1 MPSSHSLWYILD
13 ARNDGQDSTNDGIRR
28 ETGPRLLFSQ
38 LKVPTL
44 SCFSPSLC
52 VRHSLRC
59 LHDSTRP
66 HQLCW
71 TFHRLVDSFKLA
83 TTCAAVY
90 NVTFNREGG
99 GVCRDENPPRCAHQ
113 HTSSYPAV
121 KYRSEDKHLDGKH
134 IWRRE
139 KEERGRL
146 RLLVPRARATFW
158 NHQLPGTRK
167 GMASPISLCIW
178 INRQSQSGAGYG
190 ASREKE
196 PKLSKKS
203 PEREAKGNGNKRKKK
218 KRKKKCRWIRSDLPI
233 HFPRKPLKSC
243 TDAEKGRRRHF
254 GCVCVW
260 YLRRAGGGGGGMME
274 RPLKKKKRRRREY
287 WASSEDLSTLDAT
300 NQQPREKGGNIYLF
314 LRLSAAHSSTPVQ
327 H

>member
-1 MPSSHSLWYILD
+1 MISWTRGMM
-13 ARNDGQDSTNDGIRR
+13 ASTNDGIRR

-38 LKVPTL
+38 LKVLTL

-99 GVCRDENPPRCAHQ
+99 GVCRDENPPRCAYQ

-146 RLLVPRARATFW
+146 RLLATRARATFW

-218 KRKKKCRWIRSDLPI
+218 KRKKKVSVDPVRSADPFSKKTSEKL
-233 HFPRKPLKSC
+233 HRRGERKTTPFWL
-243 TDAEKGRRRHF
+243 
-254 GCVCVW
+254 CVCVIS
-260 YLRRAGGGGGGMME
+260 ASC
-274 RPLKKKKRRRREY
+274 RRRRRRDDGKATEEEE
-287 WASSEDLSTLDAT
+287 ASTTRVLSVVRRSLHPRRH
-300 NQQPREKGGNIYLF
+300 QPTAKRKGGKYLS
-314 LRLSAAHSSTPVQ
+314 LS
-327 H
+327 